1 MKTLILIVSLT
12 IYCSFFS
19 QTKNKLALLVAVTQY
34 DRQLSN
40 SDCRW
45 EDLSTKEDIELM
57 KQALLSSGFDSSQ
70 IIILAGKITK
80 DQIIQAFKTQLIA
93 NAQPN
98 GIYYFH
104 FSGHGYQIPDD
115 NNDEMDGLDET
126 LVPADACYDKG
137 IKKKGFDYSK
147 YLRDDELQVLLN
159 ELRTKVGAQ
168 GNVMV

>member
-1 MKTLILIVSLT
+1 
-12 IYCSFFS
+12 
-19 QTKNKLALLVAVTQY
+19 
-34 DRQLSN
+34 
-40 SDCRW
+40 
-45 EDLSTKEDIELM
+45 M

-115 NNDEMDGLDET
+115 NNDE
-126 LVPADACYDKG
+126 
-137 IKKKGFDYSK
+137 I
-147 YLRDDELQVLLN
+147 
-159 ELRTKVGAQ
+159 
-168 GNVMV
+168 